1 MKTQIDN
8 LSPINEVE
16 WQIDTELVDY
26 ETALSAMEK
35 RIAGIHKGTQSELLW
50 FLEHAPLYTAGTSA
64 RAGDLLDPKRF
75 PIHHVGRG
83 GEYTYHGPGQ
93 RIVYTMLN
101 LKKRG
106 PDVRQFVRNLEA
118 WVIDTLAE
126 FGING
131 ERREGRVGIW
141 VQDNEAEKKIA
152 AIGIRIR
159 HWITFHGIS
168 INVDPDLEHYSGIVP
183 CGISKYGV
191 TSLNELGIDCS
202 MADIDAV
209 LKACFMKK
217 FDEWR

>member
-35 RIAGIHKGTQSELLW
+35 RIAGIHEGTQSELLW

-64 RAGDLLDPKRF
+64 RAEDLLDPKRF
-75 PIHHVGRG
+75 PIHYVGRG

>member
-1 MKTQIDN
+1 
-8 LSPINEVE
+8 
-16 WQIDTELVDY
+16 
-26 ETALSAMEK
+26 
-35 RIAGIHKGTQSELLW
+35 
-50 FLEHAPLYTAGTSA
+50 
-64 RAGDLLDPKRF
+64 
-75 PIHHVGRG
+75 
-83 GEYTYHGPGQ
+83 
-93 RIVYTMLN
+93 

-168 INVDPDLEHYSGIVP
+168 INVDPNLDHYSGIVP

-202 MADIDAV
+202 MADIDAA